1 VTQLGVPQ
9 AQLQTQGSPLDIR
22 AAGEDRVEASPRPDN
37 QRWDGQ
43 SMMPYVSMA
52 SQVTTAS
59 ATSQVALPE
68 LIGVVPRP
76 PDMQGQTKGSG
87 PHAGSLPQSKFSPP
101 EDESGRMAP
110 VTTALSTSQ
119 DKEGECVS
127 KPNLLMSSKS
137 SADLVNRG
145 RRSVAVLKKSAEA
158 VKAEVVGTQE
168 APKAVFADAA
178 AMKEKLRQAL
188 HAPEYNVADYYH
200 ETGCWQK
207 IARSFIFEHLTL
219 AVISFNAIWIAVDT
233 DQNTADTLINAE
245 PVFQIAEHSF
255 CLFFSFEW
263 LCRFMSFKEKRSCLK
278 DGWFIF
284 DSCLVFLMVMETWV
298 LTIVFLF
305 FASGNSSGLGNVSI
319 VRVLRLLRL
328 TRMARMARLLR
339 AMPELMILIKGMF
352 VAARSVFFTLL
363 LLVTFIYVFAIAF
376 TQLVGEGEMKDKY
389 FPNVGKS
396 MSTLLLSGTL
406 PDHADT
412 VVDISEDNML
422 YAAIFLFYML
432 LGSLTVMNMLVGVL
446 VEVVSV
452 VSSVEKEQMVVNFV
466 KVQLAQMMKTSGLD
480 ANHDNL
486 ISKSEF
492 QTLLEKPEAARALQD
507 VGVDVVGLVDFTDF
521 IFKDG
526 VELSFPN
533 FMEMVLQLRGSNT
546 ATVKDIVDFRKFIMT
561 EMKEL
566 QEKVCQKICG
576 SLTPMLG
583 GMITP
588 IPSRPCSENISTQR
602 KDQYRPRISRD
613 FATASQESEAPAI
626 LATSEGYQT

>member
-1 VTQLGVPQ
+1 
-9 AQLQTQGSPLDIR
+9 
-22 AAGEDRVEASPRPDN
+22 
-37 QRWDGQ
+37 
-43 SMMPYVSMA
+43 
-52 SQVTTAS
+52 
-59 ATSQVALPE
+59 
-68 LIGVVPRP
+68 
-76 PDMQGQTKGSG
+76 
-87 PHAGSLPQSKFSPP
+87 
-101 EDESGRMAP
+101 
-110 VTTALSTSQ
+110 
-119 DKEGECVS
+119 
-127 KPNLLMSSKS
+127 
-137 SADLVNRG
+137 
-145 RRSVAVLKKSAEA
+145 
-158 VKAEVVGTQE
+158 
-168 APKAVFADAA
+168 
-178 AMKEKLRQAL
+178 
-188 HAPEYNVADYYH
+188 
-200 ETGCWQK
+200 
-207 IARSFIFEHLTL
+207 
-219 AVISFNAIWIAVDT
+219 
-233 DQNTADTLINAE
+233 
-245 PVFQIAEHSF
+245 
-255 CLFFSFEW
+255 
-263 LCRFMSFKEKRSCLK
+263 
-278 DGWFIF
+278 
-284 DSCLVFLMVMETWV
+284 
-298 LTIVFLF
+298 
-305 FASGNSSGLGNVSI
+305 
-319 VRVLRLLRL
+319 
-328 TRMARMARLLR
+328 
-339 AMPELMILIKGMF
+339 
-352 VAARSVFFTLL
+352 
-363 LLVTFIYVFAIAF
+363 
-376 TQLVGEGEMKDKY
+376 MKDKY

-583 GMITP
+583 GIITP

-613 FATASQESEAPAI
+613 FASVSQESEAPAT
-626 LATSEGYQT
+626 LATSEGYQI